1 MILEIQ
7 TYDEAWQQ
15 NEMKE
20 LQTHEKMIWLKCK
33 LEKETPNL
41 TLGSNSITVN
51 RNQLLTDSMKA
62 FDGILDHKKDLKVNF
77 EGEIGQ
83 DQGGISREFFT
94 SIMKE
99 LLNENL

>member
-1 MILEIQ
+1 MPQPMMVKKDSAGVTKIETLDKQSITFDRILEIQ

-41 TLGSNSITVN
+41 TLGSNSITVD
-51 RNQLLTDSMKA
+51 RNQLLTDSMNV
-62 FDGILDHKKDLKVNF
+62 FDGI
-77 EGEIGQ
+77 
-83 DQGGISREFFT
+83 
-94 SIMKE
+94 
-99 LLNENL
+99 